1 LEEITGKGVNY
12 LNMINNK
19 IIDLKN
25 VKEVL
30 GNLIFISSTVRH
42 QNIKKKNANL

>member
-1 LEEITGKGVNY
+1 MDEITGKGVSY

-30 GNLIFISSTVRH
+30 GKLIFISSIVRQ
-42 QNIKKKNANL
+42 QNIKKKNVSL